1 MPIVPKAQSG
11 KSNRA
16 TFLCRLNYIE
26 IKGNLGRGERISEE
40 FFITNDRERITG
52 LLDPRFIGTMGSLEY
67 NFIRTAP
74 VVAYS
79 RIDLP
84 AHSTEHKKLVEH
96 LLILDA
102 FEDVFWLHTDNCVGH
117 ELAFLCTK
125 QGIFSNIYQGIRSR
139 SDGTQHTVTLSAD
152 QIREIVRLFRETLLP
167 DVSVQVRVHTKAN
180 SSRFTRALSLIGRA
194 QKTTLLAE
202 KITFYC
208 SALEALLSTSQAELS
223 HQIAERVA
231 LISTH
236 GDRLRIIGSSKSA
249 TVLGQNTY
257 MVPH

>member
-167 DVSVQVRVHTKAN
+167 DVSVQVRVHTK
-180 SSRFTRALSLIGRA
+180 
-194 QKTTLLAE
+194 
-202 KITFYC
+202 
-208 SALEALLSTSQAELS
+208 
-223 HQIAERVA
+223 
-231 LISTH
+231 
-236 GDRLRIIGSSKSA
+236 
-249 TVLGQNTY
+249 
-257 MVPH
+257 